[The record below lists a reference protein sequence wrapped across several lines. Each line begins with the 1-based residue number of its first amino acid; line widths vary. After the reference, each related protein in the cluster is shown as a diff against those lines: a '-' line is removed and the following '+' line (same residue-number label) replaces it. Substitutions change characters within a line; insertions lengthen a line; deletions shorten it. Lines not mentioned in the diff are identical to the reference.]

1 MKRAFIYGVSVDG
14 ENFTDRV
21 RETKRLKLDF
31 ENGLN
36 TVLISPRR
44 MGKTSLVRK
53 VQASITDPKIKVI
66 YMDVYDCRSEYDFYN
81 KFAAL
86 VLKETAGK
94 VEQALE
100 NAKDFLVRVSP
111 KISFSPEP
119 NSDFSLSLGITP
131 KSHTAEEIL
140 ELPERIARKRGV
152 HIVVCIDEF
161 QQIGEFPDSLVVQ
174 KRLRSVWQHQK
185 NTSYCLFGSKKH
197 LMANLFQNKRMP
209 FYQFG
214 EMIFLDKIS
223 TEDWVKYISSQF
235 ESAGKYIAPDLA
247 SMICEAVGNYS
258 SYVQQLAWNVFA
270 ETEKVVSEQTLS
282 VAIDEL
288 IVQSSALFIN
298 QIEGLTTYQMNFIR
312 AVCSGIHEGFGMK
325 DLSLEYDFGT
335 KSNLSRIKR
344 ALQEREI
351 IEIEEGKVYMADPVF
366 ELWFKRTYGSYS

>member
-1 MKRAFIYGVSVDG
+1 M
-14 ENFTDRV
+14 
-21 RETKRLKLDF
+21 
-31 ENGLN
+31 
-36 TVLISPRR
+36 
-44 MGKTSLVRK
+44 
-53 VQASITDPKIKVI
+53 
-66 YMDVYDCRSEYDFYN
+66 
-81 KFAAL
+81 
-86 VLKETAGK
+86 
-94 VEQALE
+94 EQALE
-100 NAKDFLVRVSP
+100 NAKDFLVKVSP

-131 KSHTAEEIL
+131 KSHTAEEVL
-140 ELPERIARKRGV
+140 ALPERIAQKRGI

-161 QQIGEFPDSLVVQ
+161 QQIGEFPDSLAVQ

-223 TEDWVKYISSQF
+223 TEDWIKYISDRF
-235 ESAGKYIAPDLA
+235 ESAGKYISPDLA
-247 SMICEAVGNYS
+247 LRICEAVGNYS

-270 ETEKVVSEQTLS
+270 ETEKVVSEEILS
-282 VAIDEL
+282 MAIDEL

-312 AVCSGIHEGFGMK
+312 AVCSGVHEGFGTR

-351 IEIEEGKVYMADPVF
+351 IEIEGRRVYMADPVF